1 MIGVI
6 KSFDTEIVLC

>member
-6 KSFDTEIVLC
+6 P

>member
-6 KSFDTEIVLC
+6 

>member
-6 KSFDTEIVLC
+6 YS

>member
-6 KSFDTEIVLC
+6 LPKY

>member
-6 KSFDTEIVLC
+6 LI

>member
-6 KSFDTEIVLC
+6 N